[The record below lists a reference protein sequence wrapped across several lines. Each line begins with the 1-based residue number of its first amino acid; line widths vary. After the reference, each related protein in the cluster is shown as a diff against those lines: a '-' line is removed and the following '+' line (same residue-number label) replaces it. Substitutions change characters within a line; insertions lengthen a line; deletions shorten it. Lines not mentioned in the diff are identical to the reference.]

1 MKANLTIGKWGLIA
15 VIWLFIFLTINGMI
29 DEMTLIK
36 FSIGLFYAIVII
48 SVGFW
53 LFSVVENPRGAVL
66 FIVRYA
72 LLGLLLYFCYAVSD
86 VSYDDAG
93 ELIEGSQFTEGGIYT
108 LYTVT
113 VTAVVVIILSELK
126 RILKV

>member
-53 LFSVVENPRGAVL
+53 LFSVVEKTQTAEIQNPNQFYQAQSIRLKHFKLQKLWAK
-66 FIVRYA
+66 
-72 LLGLLLYFCYAVSD
+72 LGK
-86 VSYDDAG
+86 
-93 ELIEGSQFTEGGIYT
+93 IEEN
-108 LYTVT
+108 L
-113 VTAVVVIILSELK
+113 AKL
-126 RILKV
+126 